1 MRAFDCL
8 ARRARVSNPS
18 VPQRPKRAPRASV
31 NAALIGAILIATLTA
46 LAQGCSSVYPS
57 RVEIEYLPSPVYS
70 QVAGAHRVAVRVN
83 VRDLR
88 SDKIDVGQTLDSVEQ
103 ESAQITIKNDVDYVL
118 QKSMEQALTARGFT
132 VAADAP
138 VIVNL
143 ELSQLYSTF
152 QPNWRAGDAHATLV
166 MNAQVVARDGA
177 VTFYQAVSG
186 EGGRNDQDP
195 IGDNRAAGL
204 DQALSRA
211 VDNLAGRADFQHAI
225 LYADRL
231 RPVPIP
237 VATPGA
243 RRSSTISPL
252 H

>member
-1 MRAFDCL
+1 MPHPEKQF
-8 ARRARVSNPS
+8 S
-18 VPQRPKRAPRASV
+18 RASV
-31 NAALIGAILIATLTA
+31 RALLIGVMVTAALVA
-46 LAQGCSSVYPS
+46 LAAGCSNVYPS

-70 QVAGAHRVAVRVN
+70 QVVGAHRVAVRVN
-83 VRDLR
+83 VLDVRT
-88 SDKIDVGQTLDSVEQ
+88 DKIDVGQTLDSVQQ

-118 QKSMEQALTARGFT
+118 QKSMEQALAARGFT
-132 VAADAP
+132 VAANAP
-138 VIVNL
+138 VTINL

-186 EGGRNDQDP
+186 EGGRDDQDP

-211 VDNLAGRADFQHAI
+211 VDNLANRADFQHAI

-237 VATPGA
+237 AATPGA
-243 RRSSTISPL
+243 PHSSTISPL

>member
-1 MRAFDCL
+1 
-8 ARRARVSNPS
+8 
-18 VPQRPKRAPRASV
+18 VPHPEKNSPRTSISAVLIGMIMS
-31 NAALIGAILIATLTA
+31 AALAA
-46 LAQGCSSVYPS
+46 LAAGCSSVYPS

-83 VRDLR
+83 VRDVR

-118 QKSMEQALTARGFT
+118 QKSMEQALTMRGFT
-132 VAADAP
+132 VAANAP
-138 VIVNL
+138 VTINL

-186 EGGRNDQDP
+186 DGGRNDQDP

-211 VDNLAGRADFQHAI
+211 VDNLANRADFQRAL

-231 RPVPIP
+231 RPVPVP

-243 RRSSTISPL
+243 PRSSTISPL

>member
-1 MRAFDCL
+1 MPHPPKRFSRAFG
-8 ARRARVSNPS
+8 S
-18 VPQRPKRAPRASV
+18 
-31 NAALIGAILIATLTA
+31 IAILLLTVA
-46 LAQGCSSVYPS
+46 LAPGCSSVYPS
-57 RVEIEYLPSPVYS
+57 RIEIEYLPSPVYS
-70 QVAGAHRVAVRVN
+70 QVAGAHRVAVRIN
-83 VRDLR
+83 VRDVR
-88 SDKIDVGQTLDSVEQ
+88 GNKIDVGQTLDSVEQ

-118 QKSMEQALTARGFT
+118 QKSMEQALAMRGFT
-132 VAADAP
+132 VAANAA

-152 QPNWRAGDAHATLV
+152 QPNWRAGTAHATLV

-177 VTFYQAVSG
+177 VTFYQTVSG
-186 EGGRNDQDP
+186 EGGRNDRDP

-211 VDNLAGRADFQHAI
+211 VDDLANRPDFQRAL
-225 LYADRL
+225 LYADQL

-243 RRSSTISPL
+243 PHSSTISPL